1 MGVGAGIGQGL
12 ANILFIALVAVSLLL
27 IVGLYSIIDYF
38 FIEDKYEVAAPIK
51 PQIKLVTDGKTVDT
65 VYVYK
70 FN

>member
-1 MGVGAGIGQGL
+1 MGAGIGQGL

-38 FIEDKYEVAAPIK
+38 FIEDKYEVATPIK
-51 PQIKLVTDGKTVDT
+51 PQIILVTDGKTVDT

>member
-12 ANILFIALVAVSLLL
+12 ANILFIALVSVSLLL
-27 IVGLYSIIDYF
+27 IVGLYSIINYF
-38 FIEDKYEVAAPIK
+38 FIEDTYEVSAPIK

>member
-12 ANILFIALVAVSLLL
+12 ANILFIALVSVSLLL

-38 FIEDKYEVAAPIK
+38 FIEDKYEVATPIK

>member
-51 PQIKLVTDGKTVDT
+51 PQIKLVIDGKTVDT

>member
-38 FIEDKYEVAAPIK
+38 FIEDKYEVATPIK